1 MMSGAKTC
9 YRFVTH
15 RLISEFLLAS
25 AAVGVSFMQF
35 ANKNSMRNIYIIGLS
50 LFLGI
55 SVPQYFNEYTSS
67 AGRGPARTNA
77 GWVFEASPFTPIT
90 FTNFCILA
98 SSIHHLHVLLHFSD
112 AAFLDC
118 NNILHLCHVAS
129 WCLYSWTLTSKHI
142 FLQFNDIIN
151 TVFASGPTVAL
162 IVASV
167 LDNTLEARGN
177 DSDRGLSWFTPFL
190 RRHKGYSDPRND
202 EFYSFPIRV
211 HDFVPSRFLWLS
223 HERCYCACKSL
234 CSW

>member
-1 MMSGAKTC
+1 MNFCWHQLLWESHSCSLPTRTRWGTSTSLDSRCSLVFQSLNTLMNI
-9 YRFVTH
+9 
-15 RLISEFLLAS
+15 LLLLAVDLPEQMLDGYLKHLLLHLLHLQIFVYLHHPS
-25 AAVGVSFMQF
+25 TICMCC
-35 ANKNSMRNIYIIGLS
+35 
-50 LFLGI
+50 
-55 SVPQYFNEYTSS
+55 
-67 AGRGPARTNA
+67 
-77 GWVFEASPFTPIT
+77 
-90 FTNFCILA
+90 CIFRMP
-98 SSIHHLHVLLHFSD
+98 HFSD

-162 IVASV
+162 IVSSV
-167 LDNTLEARGN
+167 LDNTLEARGY